1 MTELQDNLPPGWE
14 CKIDGLTGKQYYI
27 NHNTKTTTWD
37 DPRNRYR
44 SIHATPKHIEHIP
57 LQHGSPD
64 LRRNYVYPSQTTP
77 IPAFQMSTNQST
89 KPNAFQE
96 LRSTSRSSPLTLRGA
111 KIQDSSLTI
120 QQDTDEAI
128 AKISAMFPTV
138 SETHIRLLM
147 KNCRYMKSI
156 FPKADETV
164 ILDILSN
171 NESNIQKTSEI
182 LTDMG
187 FERKDTVKMAQ
198 QKVEMKSQP
207 VKKEEEIKKEEPKPL
222 PPQMKTSEEK
232 AALTEKLKNK
242 FEGVAEHLIT
252 IALESVDFDESRANQ
267 ILEIIKQEDSDNK
280 VEESTQNEDN
290 EVDNEEIAI
299 DVDVNKSTTLP
310 VSQSRQSIK
319 SLLKSDK
326 SDKDR
331 STYSR
336 IVENDALEFRS
347 KNLTNTTGPNPDLTQ
362 GPNNK
367 ILLEDYMNWQGP
379 NVNIRKGPQTL
390 QKGPNL
396 SLLGTKKYQPRGS
409 NPELRKGP
417 KLGLAKGSI
426 FSQLKNV
433 SIGESRGK

>member
-147 KNCRYMKSI
+147 KKYMKSI